1 MSIYNSIC
9 SLVLTLFENIGLDM
23 ENARTTMSIL
33 FIPLKNLINQLKLR
47 IHDPRTQVNYI
58 LRDERDI
65 LPANWRFPPNDVSDL
80 FPSSSWSTCKFV
92 SCSVHIWVTFRWRLF
107 QENQS
112 HRWLGCSVLRMFPL
126 FYRGC
131 PPFLILPLSCT

>member
-65 LPANWRFPPNDVSDL
+65 LPAN
-80 FPSSSWSTCKFV
+80 
-92 SCSVHIWVTFRWRLF
+92 
-107 QENQS
+107 
-112 HRWLGCSVLRMFPL
+112 
-126 FYRGC
+126 
-131 PPFLILPLSCT
+131 